1 MAAKGYG
8 DFAIRNFLEGLD
20 FPDNISDDVM
30 KKVSREMGE
39 DERISTLIGKR
50 RSEDREKTIRF
61 LAGRGF
67 PFEKILNALRGD
79 DR

>member
-8 DFAIRNFLEGLD
+8 DYSIRNFLEGLD
-20 FPDNISDDVM
+20 FPDNISDDVVNE
-30 KKVSREMGE
+30 VSREMSE
-39 DERISTLIGKR
+39 DERLSMLIRKR